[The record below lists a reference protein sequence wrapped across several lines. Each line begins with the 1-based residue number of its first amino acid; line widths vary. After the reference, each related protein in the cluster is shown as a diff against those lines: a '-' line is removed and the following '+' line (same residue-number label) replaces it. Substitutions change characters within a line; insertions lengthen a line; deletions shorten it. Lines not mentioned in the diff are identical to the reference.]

1 MQSYSLLRSLLFC
14 CSVQFF
20 FRFLYYSCAKLSP
33 SSDSKNVNCYPKKY
47 LIFIARLFD
56 RACTYNSTNK
66 TPSACK
72 FSEMFLPRKIIQPCE
87 RIFLVV
93 FFNPEW
99 WQVYFCRKTMN
110 NKNTPFDKNNQ
121 RSNLLSH
128 ISYKSPTKYKWLSH
142 FNALSATIMIN
153 WYSWNNW
160 KMGWAM
166 QREMLKGRGV

>member
-1 MQSYSLLRSLLFC
+1 M
-14 CSVQFF
+14 
-20 FRFLYYSCAKLSP
+20 YYSCAKLSP

-47 LIFIARLFD
+47 SFFIARLFD
-56 RACTYNSTNK
+56 RACTYNNTNK
-66 TPSACK
+66 TPSAST

-93 FFNPEW
+93 LFNPEW

-160 KMGWAM
+160 KMGSAM